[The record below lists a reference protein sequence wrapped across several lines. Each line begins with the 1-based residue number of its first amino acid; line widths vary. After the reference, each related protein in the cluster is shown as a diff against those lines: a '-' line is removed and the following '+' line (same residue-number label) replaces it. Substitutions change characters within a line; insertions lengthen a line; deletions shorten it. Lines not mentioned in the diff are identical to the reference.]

1 MVMYLNS
8 ISGFAPNFW
17 CPLLVNKWKG
27 GGLVTVAPLRS
38 FPVSRREVTTWKQW
52 QCRIFST
59 PSLICSVQLPT
70 SFILC
75 DAFWYVRGRFHFNFK
90 VTQRCYSVSGSYIKE
105 HPCLYFQC
113 GNKGN
118 QLNYTF
124 WFWRYFFVLP
134 NHPCKSCPHLLSY
147 FNYFCHGLVLFYFPL
162 SFNLISIFIMG

>member
-8 ISGFAPNFW
+8 VLGFAPNFW

-38 FPVSRREVTTWKQW
+38 FPISRREVTTWKQW

-59 PSLICSVQLPT
+59 PALICSVQLPA
-70 SFILC
+70 SFILY

-90 VTQRCYSVSGSYIKE
+90 VTQRCYSVSGSYIKG

-124 WFWRYFFVLP
+124 WFSRYFSSFLTIHVS
-134 NHPCKSCPHLLSY
+134 HAHI
-147 FNYFCHGLVLFYFPL
+147 FCHILIIFAMGLCSFTFLWVLIEFPH
-162 SFNLISIFIMG
+162 S